1 MPETDYLKIP
11 RERVGVLIG
20 KEGKTKKIIENT
32 TQTILDIDS
41 DEGTVTIY
49 PQENIEDP
57 LGIWKTNYIVK
68 AIGRGFNPK
77 TALKLKE
84 DEMYLEVLK
93 LTDAVG
99 KNKKA
104 LSRQKG
110 RIIGRNGITKEIIT
124 DMADVD
130 MAVYG
135 KTVSLIGRME
145 NIMVAK
151 EAINMILTGSRHKTI
166 YSYLENQKR
175 ERKEKEF
182 KEVMG
187 ISHEK
192 IELRDDLD

>member
-49 PQENIEDP
+49 PQENMEDP

>member
-49 PQENIEDP
+49 PQENMEDP

-151 EAINMILTGSRHKTI
+151 EAINMILSGSRHKTI

-175 ERKEKEF
+175 ERKERE
-182 KEVMG
+182 
-187 ISHEK
+187 
-192 IELRDDLD
+192 D

>member
-49 PQENIEDP
+49 PQENMEDP

-124 DMADVD
+124 DMAEVD
-130 MAVYG
+130 MAIYG

-151 EAINMILTGSRHKTI
+151 EAINMILSGSRHKTI

-175 ERKEKEF
+175 ERKEREF

-187 ISHEK
+187 ISHDE

>member
-49 PQENIEDP
+49 PQENMEDP

-68 AIGRGFNPK
+68 SIGRGFNPK

-151 EAINMILTGSRHKTI
+151 EAINMILSGSRHKTI

>member
-49 PQENIEDP
+49 PQENMEDP

-151 EAINMILTGSRHKTI
+151 EAINMILSGSRHKTI

>member
-1 MPETDYLKIP
+1 MAETDYLKIP
-11 RERVGVLIG
+11 RERIGVLIG
-20 KEGKTKKIIENT
+20 KNGSVKKTIENT

-41 DEGTVTIY
+41 DEGIITIY
-49 PQENIEDP
+49 PQENMEDP
-57 LGIWKTNYIVK
+57 LGVWKTNYIVK
-68 AIGRGFNPK
+68 AIGRGFNPRI
-77 TALKLKE
+77 ALKLKE

-104 LSRQKG
+104 LARQKG
-110 RIIGRNGITKEIIT
+110 RIIGRNGITKDIIK

-135 KTVSLIGRME
+135 KTVSLIGKME
-145 NIMVAK
+145 NILVAK
-151 EAINMILTGSRHKTI
+151 EAINMILNGSRHKTI

-175 ERKEKEF
+175 QRKEKEF

-187 ISHEK
+187 ISHDT